1 MTLAD
6 RSGAILMRAVWRVA
20 ATLPPARAS
29 ALGAAILGRSG
40 PWIRKQR
47 LLTDNLRTAFPDWP
61 EARIAATAKAS
72 WASLGRVVAE
82 FPHLAELMAPGE
94 SAFVEVVDE
103 TALLT
108 RAARGRPVV
117 MASGH
122 FANWELLAGAASRHG
137 VPLTVVHA
145 ARANPLVE
153 ALLQAHRQVLG
164 CAFLERGESVL
175 AMRRHIRAGRSI
187 GVLLD
192 QRYDDGEPVPFF
204 GRPALTATAPALL
217 AIRHDLPFAPVR
229 AERLEGCRFRIT
241 VEPALHPDRTLGSP
255 RAIALD
261 LMARLNRRFEA
272 WIRERPEQ
280 WLCIKRRWP
289 KPASRKTAVA
299 SAAVALDDVSDETA
313 AAGLRQEPARTLEAS

>member
-6 RSGAILMRAVWRVA
+6 RSAAILMRVVWRVA
-20 ATLPPARAS
+20 AALPPARAS

-40 PWIRKQR
+40 PWTRKQR
-47 LLTDNLRTAFPDWP
+47 MLTDNLRTAFPDWP
-61 EARIAATAKAS
+61 EPRIAATARAS
-72 WASLGRVVAE
+72 WASLGRVIAE

-94 SAFVEVVDE
+94 SALVEVVDE
-103 TALLT
+103 TGLLAG
-108 RAARGRPVV
+108 AARGQPVV

-122 FANWELLAGAASRHG
+122 FANWELLAGAANRHG

-145 ARANPLVE
+145 ARANPLIE
-153 ALLQAHRQVLG
+153 ALVDAHRQALG

-204 GRPALTATAPALL
+204 GRPALSATAPALL
-217 AIRHDLPFAPVR
+217 AVRYDLPFAPVR

-241 VEPALHPDRTLGSP
+241 VEPALRPDRTLGSP
-255 RAIALD
+255 RAIAHD
-261 LMARLNRRFEA
+261 LMVRLNRRFEA

-289 KPASRKTAVA
+289 KPCARTAAVGRDSPAVETAVA
-299 SAAVALDDVSDETA
+299 
-313 AAGLRQEPARTLEAS
+313 GLWEEPARRSKAS

>member
-6 RSGAILMRAVWRVA
+6 RSGAMLMRMVWRVA
-20 ATLPPARAS
+20 AALPPAQAS
-29 ALGAAILGRSG
+29 HLGAAILGRSG

-47 LLTDNLRTAFPDWP
+47 MLTGNLRIAFPDWP
-61 EARIAATAKAS
+61 ESRIAATARAS
-72 WASLGRVVAE
+72 WASLGRVIAE
-82 FPHLAELMAPGE
+82 FPHLGELMAPGE
-94 SAFVEVVDE
+94 AARVEVVDE
-103 TALLT
+103 TRLLA
-108 RAARGRPVV
+108 RAARGQPVV

-153 ALLQAHRQVLG
+153 ALVDAHRQALG
-164 CAFLERGESVL
+164 CAFLERRESVL

-192 QRYDDGEPVPFF
+192 QRYEDGEPVPFF

-217 AIRHDLPFAPVR
+217 AVRHDLPFAPVR

-241 VEPALHPDRTLGSP
+241 VEPALRPDRTLGAP

-261 LMARLNRRFEA
+261 LMTRLNRRFEA

-289 KPASRKTAVA
+289 KPSSPMPAVPLERL
-299 SAAVALDDVSDETA
+299 SVETA
-313 AAGLRQEPARTLEAS
+313 ATGLREEPTRRLEAS

>member
-6 RSGAILMRAVWRVA
+6 RSGALLMQLVWRIA
-20 ATLPPARAS
+20 AALPPARAS

-40 PWIRKQR
+40 PWTRKQR
-47 LLTDNLRTAFPDWP
+47 MLTENLRTAFPDWP
-61 EARIAATAKAS
+61 EARIAAMARAS
-72 WASLGRVVAE
+72 WASLGRLIAE

-94 SAFVEVVDE
+94 PAHVDLVDE
-103 TALLT
+103 TGLFV
-108 RAARGRPVV
+108 RAARGQPVV

-122 FANWELLAGAASRHG
+122 FANWELLAGAVVRAG

-145 ARANPLVE
+145 ARANPLIERLVD
-153 ALLQAHRQVLG
+153 AHRHALG

-192 QRYDDGEPVPFF
+192 QRHDDGEPVPFF
-204 GRPALTATAPALL
+204 GRPALTAMAPALL
-217 AIRHDLPFAPVR
+217 AVRHDLPFAPVR

-241 VEPALHPDRTLGSP
+241 VEPALRPDRTLGSP
-255 RAIALD
+255 RAIAHD
-261 LMARLNRRFEA
+261 LMVRLDRRFEA

-289 KPASRKTAVA
+289 KPGARKTAVA
-299 SAAVALDDVSDETA
+299 LGSLPVETVM
-313 AAGLRQEPARTLEAS
+313 AGLPEEPARKRKAS